1 MTSKRWNWAD
11 KIAHRLIHVAARR
24 VPNTLSGRFE
34 EEWLADLAAQR
45 GPMSR
50 LRFAFGCCWATNII
64 AREHAV
70 AAVPATVSQIAHGN
84 FAEQPQG
91 DFPFFTGRTVTFVLV
106 ATLHVAVL
114 YGLAMGIGPKFTRV
128 ITGPLI
134 NRPIDPLPR
143 SPLPPPLRPNIAVP
157 WVDNV
162 PPEVLPPFASDP
174 DVIQE
179 AAREPE
185 RTSATLPPPAV
196 INRVQGGPGTG
207 FPSTADFYPDAS
219 MRLGETGIV
228 TIRTCVDGNGRLNS
242 EPTIVESSGSSRL
255 DGGALKLAR
264 AGSGHYRATTEDGQP
279 VASCYAFRIR
289 FALHN

>member
-1 MTSKRWNWAD
+1 MTSERSNWAD
-11 KIAHRLIHVAARR
+11 KIAHRLIHLAARR
-24 VPNTLSGRFE
+24 VPNSFAVRLE

-50 LRFAFGCCWATNII
+50 LRFAFGCCWATSII

-70 AAVPATVSQIAHGN
+70 AAVPAAVSPIAHGN
-84 FAEQPQG
+84 LTGQPQG

-106 ATLHVAVL
+106 AALHVAVL
-114 YGLAMGIGPKFTRV
+114 YGLAMAIGPKFTRV
-128 ITGPLI
+128 ITEPLV
-134 NRPIDPLPR
+134 NRTIDPLPR
-143 SPLPPPLRPNIAVP
+143 SPLPPPLRPNFAVP
-157 WVDNV
+157 RIDNV
-162 PPEVLPPFASDP
+162 PPEVLPPFASDA
-174 DVIQE
+174 DVVEE
-179 AAREPE
+179 APREAQ
-185 RTSATLPPPAV
+185 RTSATLPPPAA
-196 INRVQGGPGTG
+196 IDRVQGGPGAG

-219 MRLGETGIV
+219 IRLGETGIV
-228 TIRTCVDGNGRLNS
+228 TVRTCVDGKGRLNS
-242 EPTIVESSGSSRL
+242 EPTIVESSGSARL